1 MHGVFGSQMEKMTS
15 SDAKSFPIIGSC
27 VLFGLYILF
36 KVVPKDILNAIL
48 SSYFVIL
55 GTHAPHSGPARA
67 RLILHA
73 CAPSPWHRQPARGPC
88 AHAHIFLCPGTFA
101 LDGIFNPVLTKA
113 HIHSSAAHA
122 CKRVGRFRTRM
133 CG

>member
-55 GTHAPHSGPARA
+55 GTHAPPSVPPA
-67 RLILHA
+67 L
-73 CAPSPWHRQPARGPC
+73 G
-88 AHAHIFLCPGTFA
+88 
-101 LDGIFNPVLTKA
+101 
-113 HIHSSAAHA
+113 
-122 CKRVGRFRTRM
+122 
-133 CG
+133 